1 MLTYNILLA
10 PHKVYTA
17 CFYNEEETFNVIG
30 NVAYWQH
37 HPVTSRRFAICFSEI
52 AEEAIE
58 KAQMIHGDKYS
69 MRIHRDI
76 LHQVLTHY
84 RSIEP
89 KFEPTETSFELLCV
103 YTYDADQVKDNVFDY
118 IQERMMD
125 KKLY

>member
-1 MLTYNILLA
+1 MLTYNILIA

-17 CFYNEEETFNVIG
+17 AFYNEEEVYQVIG

-58 KAQMIHGDKYS
+58 RAQMFHKDKYS

-89 KFEPTETSFELLCV
+89 KFEPTEETFELLCV
-103 YTYDADQVKDNVFDY
+103 YTYDANNIKDNVFEY
-118 IQERMMD
+118 IQERMNN
-125 KKLY
+125 KNLY